1 MLLTIDE
8 INASLEAQLI
18 SEEQAVR
25 STLALLSQG
34 TIEMEDIRSRSAK
47 SIVEQID
54 NVSLRIA
61 EDL

>member
-34 TIEMEDIRSRSAK
+34 AIEMEDIRSRSAK